1 MGAGGGALEVGEIGT
16 RGARGLDRPAGGGG
30 EDWWWGAAEPVVVA
44 RGRAIRSEK
53 ARVCL
58 RFRVF
63 FSSSFRW
70 TRRRD

>member
-1 MGAGGGALEVGEIGT
+1 MGEIGT
-16 RGARGLDRPAGGGG
+16 RGARGLDRPAGGGEAGRTGGG
-30 EDWWWGAAEPVVVA
+30 EQPVVVA